1 MLEDMFKINMLKW
14 YHKYMN
20 NKLPHY
26 FKGYKIQTQ
35 ENIHD
40 HDTRNKSNVTRPLS
54 RIHAA
59 RKCLRNHISV
69 IIRATNPNVLEKTK
83 THSFQGFSRYAKDRI
98 IEQYQEECVIEN
110 CYICNRDD
118 DTVD

>member
-1 MLEDMFKINMLKW
+1 MEILATILFSLNLDSIGL
-14 YHKYMN
+14 
-20 NKLPHY
+20 L
-26 FKGYKIQTQ
+26 GQC
-35 ENIHD
+35 D
-40 HDTRNKSNVTRPLS
+40 
-54 RIHAA
+54 
-59 RKCLRNHISV
+59 ISV